1 VIAGSVF
8 GKFRVIDLTRGI
20 AGPFATKLF
29 ADYGADVIKVEPLG
43 GDPSRRMG
51 PFAGGDPHPEKSLLF
66 LYLNSNKRGVTLD
79 IENSAGRKLFM
90 DLVAKADVLMEDFPP
105 GFLDSLKLDYGHLEK
120 VNPKLVMTS
129 ITPFGQTG
137 PYKDYK
143 GNDLVYYAMGGMM
156 YTSGAYDREPLK
168 HGHPQSLYL
177 GGIVAAYST
186 SAALFARRTLGEGQH
201 VDLSLSEV
209 MAADHFQPAVRYASS
224 GSVTRRAPK
233 SDTGQEKGTG
243 FLGIVPAKDG
253 YVRAS
258 ISPPNRLYSRSAPPP
273 WREYT
278 ELLGRPEIGDS
289 LVEATSNEEIDE
301 ILLPIIREMP
311 KMEYYHRLMTNEWLA
326 AAAQTPEDLANCPQ
340 LEERQYFTELDHP
353 VIGRVKFPGEIV
365 RLPKSPWSLRFPAPL
380 LGQHNRAIFCGDLGR
395 SEDELVRLRQ
405 VGAL

>member
-1 VIAGSVF
+1 MASTVF
-8 GKFRVIDLTRGI
+8 GKFRVIDMARGI
-20 AGPFATKLF
+20 AGLFATKLF
-29 ADYGADVIKVEPLG
+29 ADYGADVIKVESPG
-43 GDPSRRMG
+43 GDPSRQMG

-66 LYLNSNKRGVTLD
+66 LYLNGNKRGVTLD
-79 IENSAGRKLFM
+79 IESDAARNLLL
-90 DLVAKADVLMEDFPP
+90 DLVAKADVLMEDFAS
-105 GFLDSLKLDYGHLEK
+105 GYLDSLDLGYRQLEQI
-120 VNPKLVMTS
+120 NPKLVVTS

-137 PYKDYK
+137 PYRDYK

-177 GGIVAAYST
+177 GGIVAAYTT
-186 SAALFARRTLGEGQH
+186 SAALFARRALGEGQH

-209 MAADHFQPAVRYASS
+209 MAADHYQPVVRYASS
-224 GSVTRRAPK
+224 GGVTRRAPK

-273 WREYT
+273 WREYA
-278 ELLGRPEIGDS
+278 ELLGHPEIGDS
-289 LVEATSNEEIDE
+289 LVEASSDEEIDE
-301 ILLPIIREMP
+301 ILLPLIKEMP

-340 LEERQYFTELDHP
+340 LEERQYFTELEHP

-365 RLPKSPWSLRFPAPL
+365 RLPNSPWSIRFPAPM
-380 LGQHNRAIFCGDLGR
+380 LGQHNKAVFCGELGR
-395 SEDELVRLRQ
+395 SEDEIDRLRQ
-405 VGAL
+405 VGAI